1 MLPTLLLPIVEP
13 YGDPY
18 TIVNPTAHHMRK
30 EEFFQWVRATQI
42 KYQMTRNMPLRI
54 TADFV
59 TEGNSI
65 IEGFQ
70 EATTNFVPSNLATQ
84 SVQD

>member
-1 MLPTLLLPIVEP
+1 MPTLLLPIVIP

-18 TIVNPTAHHMRK
+18 TMVNPSAHHMRK
-30 EEFFQWVRATQI
+30 VEFFQWVQSTNS
-42 KYQMTRNMPLRI
+42 KYQMFRDMPLRI
-54 TADFV
+54 TGDLE

-70 EATTNFVPSNLATQ
+70 EDTTNFVPSNPTTQ
-84 SVQD
+84 SILE